1 VKREKAVG
9 RVCWRG
15 GERQVGC
22 EDGWVRVG
30 MATDTNAH
38 KTSVDLIFSFF
49 LQLLV
54 LLWLINLP
62 CPLQEGISFSPWH

>member
-1 VKREKAVG
+1 M
-9 RVCWRG
+9 
-15 GERQVGC
+15 GC